1 MLYSCPKMLFNL
13 AQYPCTVGIFN
24 HRSNINTIS
33 SINVINVEYIGNDI
47 NIVAV
52 ATTLTVNINI
62 NINYY
67 TSLFYFI
74 WPESEDLDRKRL
86 AIKSFEFENF
96 YGVYINTF

>member
-13 AQYPCTVGIFN
+13 AQYLCTVGIFN

-52 ATTLTVNINI
+52 ATT
-62 NINYY
+62 
-67 TSLFYFI
+67 
-74 WPESEDLDRKRL
+74 
-86 AIKSFEFENF
+86 
-96 YGVYINTF
+96 

>member
-47 NIVAV
+47 LLQLPLLEQLILILIL
-52 ATTLTVNINI
+52 TTTRLYFT
-62 NINYY
+62 
-67 TSLFYFI
+67 LF
-74 WPESEDLDRKRL
+74 DLNPK
-86 AIKSFEFENF
+86 I
-96 YGVYINTF
+96 